1 MKVDVIVG
9 RLILAAIRT
18 LDCCV
23 LSDGCGKS
31 EVGRSEV
38 FEFDELKICFDAG
51 GDLRDCGCGQAEQ
64 RKIDDEKLQYTSEA
78 LQTCRLQSC
87 RCAVWFLWQDLDA
100 SCWHTNVLRIQL
112 SHGRHHA
119 RDLEP
124 IIRRVL
130 ATAKLTA
137 KITSIPISPGTE
149 GSSTLCGFATGPHPA
164 ATHDPSLTLYP
175 SEPIVRGDP
184 GNTTTL
190 SHVLQMFG
198 TTQDRTVAEVMNTR
212 GSLCY
217 RYDV

>member
-1 MKVDVIVG
+1 VIVG

-31 EVGRSEV
+31 EVGRSEI
-38 FEFDELKICFDAG
+38 FEFGELKYALMPAGTYVIADAAKQNNVRLMMRSCSI
-51 GDLRDCGCGQAEQ
+51 LR
-64 RKIDDEKLQYTSEA
+64 KL
-78 LQTCRLQSC
+78 CRLAGSKAA
-87 RCAVWFLWQDLDA
+87 AVLYGSSGRTWNA
-100 SCWHTNVLRIQL
+100 SCSHTNVLRIQL